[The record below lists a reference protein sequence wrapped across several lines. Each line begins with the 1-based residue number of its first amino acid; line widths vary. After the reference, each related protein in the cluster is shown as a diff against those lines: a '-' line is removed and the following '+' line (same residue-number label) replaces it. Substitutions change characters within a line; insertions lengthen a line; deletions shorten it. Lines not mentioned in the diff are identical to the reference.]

1 MGFVLILVVY
11 ENRKI
16 YVRILLYFAFYFC
29 VLIEIKVE
37 LIIYVFYR

>member
-16 YVRILLYFAFYFC
+16 YVCILLYFAFYFC